1 MTSVYMRRAHEEDI
15 KSIVSII
22 NNARYYLK
30 EQGLSQWQSGYPNQD
45 TIEEDLVLQRGFVL
59 VVAHQVAGYTAILA
73 GEDPIYTL
81 IEDGQWLNDET
92 DYIGIHRFA
101 ILDKY
106 RGQKLAQRFIT
117 AILTFF
123 YENGTSDFRID
134 THPGNL
140 PMQAVI
146 TGNGFEKRG
155 IVHIN
160 EGEEINGVRWAYQ
173 LVL

>member
-59 VVAHQVAGYTAILA
+59 VVDHQVAGYTAILA

-81 IEDGQWLNDET
+81 IEDGQWLMMKQIT
-92 DYIGIHRFA
+92 
-101 ILDKY
+101 
-106 RGQKLAQRFIT
+106 LAFIALLSLIST
-117 AILTFF
+117 GGK
-123 YENGTSDFRID
+123 NWRSDS
-134 THPGNL
+134 
-140 PMQAVI
+140 
-146 TGNGFEKRG
+146 
-155 IVHIN
+155 
-160 EGEEINGVRWAYQ
+160 
-173 LVL
+173 